1 MSREELMAMKRPRRD
16 GAASMHEA
24 RRALIEQRSANFAK
38 KLAYLEA
45 KRGVEPTPPLSQR
58 PVRPI
63 GANAYPTR
71 AVQASEQTGPTVSF
85 VSMMA
90 NHMSTNW
97 RRPQTN
103 QEIVVSTVYV
113 NHRVYKLKA
122 ELFNILSVLPIFTFT
137 WNAIFLR
144 AVDNTLPEGVND
156 QYQLT
161 AAFVSFVQKAATVQ
175 ELMDAVLILENSLPL
190 AGLTSGGHR
199 ETISSNC
206 SEFYWLSRTNGD
218 EAALRAVSKARRLVT
233 MPYYAVTAAAVA
245 CRLFS
250 LDRIIRY
257 ETLSA
262 DFQNV
267 LSTSFA
273 VARTRIDHSP
283 RCMNSLWCSKALCH
297 FGRCIPNDGAPSR
310 LPDLKPPLDQVLVG
324 AMKYTPDMRNSRVNL
339 VSAGGSIQTVLTR
352 LPSASGGEHSVSSG
366 GRVSTFNPLAQFR
379 APAVMPI
386 VAQSSDIN
394 DVQAY
399 VPKEEEIA
407 DMSWV

>member
-1 MSREELMAMKRPRRD
+1 MKKPRRD
-16 GAASMHEA
+16 GATSMHDA
-24 RRALIEQRSANFAK
+24 RRALQEQRSVNFAK

-45 KRGVEPTPPLSQR
+45 KRGVEPTPPLSSAR
-58 PVRPI
+58 PTRASTI
-63 GANAYPTR
+63 SSYPTR
-71 AVQASEQTGPTVSF
+71 AIVTAGEQTGPTVSF
-85 VSMMA
+85 VSMNA

-113 NHRVYKLKA
+113 NHRIYKLKA
-122 ELFNILSVLPIFTFT
+122 ELFNIISVLPLFTFT
-137 WNAIFLR
+137 WNAVFLR
-144 AVDNTLPEGVND
+144 AVDSSIPEEIVD

-161 AAFVSFVQKAATVQ
+161 AAFVSFVQKASTVQ
-175 ELMDAVLILENSLPL
+175 ELMDAVLILENSLPV
-190 AGLTSGGHR
+190 AGLTAGSHR
-199 ETISSNC
+199 DTISSNC

-218 EAALRAVSKARRLVT
+218 EATLRAKSKAQRLVT

-245 CRLFS
+245 CRIFS

-257 ETLSA
+257 ETLSV

-310 LPDLKPPLDQVLVG
+310 LPDIKPPLDQVLVG
-324 AMKYTPDMRNSRVNL
+324 AMKYTPDMRNSRINL
-339 VSAGGSIQTVLTR
+339 VGAGGSIQTLVPR
-352 LPSASGGEHSVSSG
+352 PPPGANGESSFSAS
-366 GRVSTFNPLAQFR
+366 RASTFNPLAQFK
-379 APAVMPI
+379 APAVPFMLLP
-386 VAQSSDIN
+386 SDIN
-394 DVQAY
+394 DVQPY
-399 VPKEEEIA
+399 IPKEEEI
-407 DMSWV
+407 SETTWV